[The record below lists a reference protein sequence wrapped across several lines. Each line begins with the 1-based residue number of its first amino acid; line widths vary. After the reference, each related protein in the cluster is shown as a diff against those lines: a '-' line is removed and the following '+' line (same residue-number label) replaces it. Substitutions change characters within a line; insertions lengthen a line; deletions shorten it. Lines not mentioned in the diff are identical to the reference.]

1 MKNQP
6 QKTNLI
12 TGSNVFTDIEVV
24 NSDFP
29 DLLSFWMEIFFRYE
43 MTTSERSQK
52 EQRRDLNLFIQFIE
66 DEVGSNLRSSW
77 TPRLSADFVR
87 FMQSELHADTGKR
100 RWGDRVINRTLAH
113 LKSFAK
119 WIHKWRPFELGEPMT
134 KIKMIPVS
142 SLLDVEKAL
151 TKSERRN
158 LLDAADMLVVSGGL
172 SKNRRLYKNGQNR
185 QKRKGYRALRNRAII
200 YTLIETG
207 MRRTAVVKLDIDD
220 VDFDNR
226 SVKVLEKGGVTHCY
240 KISREGLM
248 AIKDYLDQ
256 ERDEDFEKWQSPALF
271 LSTNTTAHGNGRLQ
285 SKAINDIWNRVC
297 EKAGVK
303 GKTPHSARHA
313 MGRHIIEKTGNVAA
327 VQRQLGHKNPAYSMQ
342 YSRITADELDDV
354 INDR

>member
-1 MKNQP
+1 
-6 QKTNLI
+6 
-12 TGSNVFTDIEVV
+12 VV
-24 NSDFP
+24 NNDFP
-29 DLLSFWMEIFFRYE
+29 DLLTFWLEIFFRYE
-43 MTTSERSQK
+43 VTTSERSQK
-52 EQRRDLNLFIQFIE
+52 EQRRDLNLFIQFLE
-66 DEVGSNLRSSW
+66 DEIGNNLRSSW

-87 FMQSELHADTGKR
+87 FMQSELDTNTGKR
-100 RWGDRVINRTLAH
+100 RWGNRVINRTLAH

-119 WIHKWRPFELGEPMT
+119 WIHKWRPFELGEPMI

-185 QKRKGYRALRNRAII
+185 PKRKGYRAFRNRAII

-207 MRRTAVVKLDIDD
+207 MRRTAVVRLDIDD

-240 KISREGLM
+240 KISREGLQ
-248 AIKDYLDQ
+248 AIKDYVDQ
-256 ERDEDFEKWQSPALF
+256 ERDNDFEKWQSPALF
-271 LSTNTTAHGNGRLQ
+271 LSASTTAHGNGRLQ
-285 SKAINDIWNRVC
+285 SKAINETWNRVC
-297 EKAGVK
+297 GKAGVK

-313 MGRHIIEKTGNVAA
+313 MGRHIIERTGNVAA

>member
-1 MKNQP
+1 M
-6 QKTNLI
+6 
-12 TGSNVFTDIEVV
+12 
-24 NSDFP
+24 
-29 DLLSFWMEIFFRYE
+29 
-43 MTTSERSQK
+43 
-52 EQRRDLNLFIQFIE
+52 FIQFIE
-66 DEVGSNLRSSW
+66 DEVGNNLRSSW

-119 WIHKWRPFELGEPMT
+119 WIHKWRPFELGEPMI
-134 KIKMIPVS
+134 KIKMVPVS

-185 QKRKGYRALRNRAII
+185 QKRKGYRAFRNRAII

-207 MRRTAVVKLDIDD
+207 MRRTAVVRLDIDD
-220 VDFDNR
+220 VNFDNR

-240 KISREGLM
+240 KISREGLL
-248 AIKDYLDQ
+248 AINDYLDQ

-271 LSTNTTAHGNGRLQ
+271 LSTSTTAHGNGRLQ